1 MKNLTIIKE
10 NIIHNKWMDIKEKF
24 KSKEPPIEELD
35 KLTQDLLAQLGALTS
50 KGYTHVNEID
60 LDVYKNRVWNVVENI
75 GLLPEV
81 KEEEYEDSDFVDEY
95 ELEDEDY

>member
-1 MKNLTIIKE
+1 
-10 NIIHNKWMDIKEKF
+10 MDIKEKF